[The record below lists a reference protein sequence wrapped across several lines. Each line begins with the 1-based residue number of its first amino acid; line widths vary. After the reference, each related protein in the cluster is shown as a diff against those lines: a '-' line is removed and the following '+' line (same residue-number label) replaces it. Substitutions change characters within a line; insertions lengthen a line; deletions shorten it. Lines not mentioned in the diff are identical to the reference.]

1 MTNQSPTP
9 SGPTLNPTGIWV
21 SGFLL
26 GLLVGLVPWAI
37 SQFLPRGD
45 RSAEQQSLNV
55 INPITPAPQQEGFN
69 IPQNQTPPVTATPVP
84 TDTASQTVTQAPSTI
99 PSQPSTSQPS
109 TTQPSTTQTST
120 TQTSTNVNVS
130 TRPIPARW

>member
-1 MTNQSPTP
+1 MTNPTPTP

-21 SGFLL
+21 SGFFI

-55 INPITPAPQQEGFN
+55 ISPGTPQQEGFS

-84 TDTASQTVTQAPSTI
+84 TSSSPQTVTQAPSTI

-109 TTQPSTTQTST
+109 IS
-120 TQTSTNVNVS
+120 QTSTNVNVS
-130 TRPIPARW
+130 SRPIPARW